1 MSLEDISF
9 EQRDEL
15 ALLAKT
21 LSENPE
27 TRRDFLR
34 MTKRVKPDLPIPEI
48 ELQDYAEKKMSE
60 MENRLLASEN
70 KLREKEAREELDKRR
85 QSLISKG
92 LAGSL
97 EDVDQIEKIMLEQ
110 NISNHETAAQYFDWM
125 KQAAAP
131 TPTGYNPSGLHKFDL
146 SKYWKNPQMG
156 AREEAA
162 AALKDIRNQGRKAIG
177 I

>member
-15 ALLAKT
+15 AMLAKT

-60 MENRLLASEN
+60 MEGRLLASEN

-85 QSLISKG
+85 QSLITKG

-97 EDVDQIEKIMLEQ
+97 EDVDQIEKIMLEK
-110 NISNHETAAQYFDWM
+110 NISNHETAA
-125 KQAAAP
+125 
-131 TPTGYNPSGLHKFDL
+131 
-146 SKYWKNPQMG
+146 
-156 AREEAA
+156 E
-162 AALKDIRNQGRKAIG
+162 
-177 I
+177 